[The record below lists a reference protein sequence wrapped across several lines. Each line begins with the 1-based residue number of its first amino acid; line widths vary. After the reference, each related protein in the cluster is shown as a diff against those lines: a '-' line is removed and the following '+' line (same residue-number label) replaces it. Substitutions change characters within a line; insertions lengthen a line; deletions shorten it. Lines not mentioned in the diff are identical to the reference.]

1 MKELNIK
8 NIANPSGGFLPV
20 AMTKDKLVHF
30 FFIAAFASGCAFSA
44 IANPAVIKPSEVTPA
59 ELSHVMQTRWQTDA
73 YRLGLTVD
81 TFKFALDNYMRLV
94 FDNHQPAIPL
104 LSAVTANIT
113 SEAQLVQIMNK
124 QRAEFANYLG
134 IPVEILGDFEML
146 MPAYMPELSLPLNG
160 EHNAQKPIERITV
173 TCKDACGN
181 KGSSSRDTLLLLDI
195 YREATKAGIGQYTEF
210 PVQMLSTDGS
220 FLRAAVF
227 KYNNFSGA
235 WLVRDLPRCDT
246 CALD

>member
-1 MKELNIK
+1 MKKHL
-8 NIANPSGGFLPV
+8 F
-20 AMTKDKLVHF
+20 HF
-30 FFIAAFASGCAFSA
+30 FIISTFTSSCALSA
-44 IANPAVIKPSEVTPA
+44 VAKPMAIETPVVTPA
-59 ELSHVMQTRWQTDA
+59 DLSQAMQTRWQTDA

-94 FDNHQPAIPL
+94 FDNHQPAIQL
-104 LSAVTANIT
+104 LSTVTANIT
-113 SEAQLVQIMNK
+113 AEAQLVQIMNK

-146 MPAYMPELSLPLNG
+146 MPAYMPELSLSLNG
-160 EHNAQKPIERITV
+160 EHNAKKPIERITV

-181 KGSSSRDTLLLLDI
+181 KGSSWRDTLLLLDI
-195 YREATKAGIGQYTEF
+195 YREATKAGISQYTEF